1 MEQLIFLIIITFIL
15 LLFYKRNLIIKK
27 NDNLIKEK
35 SQLDGETYK
44 VLNKSDS
51 MKTAN
56 ILSKIKKNFT
66 IIINELNT
74 NIKKYPKKEYAI
86 KNLVNRT
93 KNLEITERP
102 DDSDDYVT
110 SYTLNK
116 GELMVVCLRSKFLR
130 EIHDFNIIFYVCIHE
145 LAHIASNNIGH
156 DEEFE
161 SNFKFLLKEAIRLNL
176 YIPVDYRKTPVDY
189 CGIKV
194 DEYLL
199 D

>member
-1 MEQLIFLIIITFIL
+1 MEQLIFIIIITFIF

-27 NDNLIKEK
+27 NDNLIKVK
-35 SQLDGETYK
+35 SQLDGEIYK
-44 VLNKSDS
+44 VLNKPDS
-51 MKTAN
+51 MQTAN
-56 ILSKIKKNFT
+56 ILSKIKKNFN
-66 IIINELNT
+66 IIVNDLYININ
-74 NIKKYPKKEYAI
+74 KYPKKKYAI

-116 GELMVVCLRSKFLR
+116 GELMVICLRSTFLR
-130 EIHDFNIIFYVCIHE
+130 TVHDFNIIFYVCIHE
-145 LAHIASNNIGH
+145 LTHIASNNIGH
-156 DEEFE
+156 EDEFE
-161 SNFKFLLKEAIRLNL
+161 SNFKFLLKAAIRLNL
-176 YIPVDYRKTPVDY
+176 YIPIDYRKIPADY
-189 CGIKV
+189 CDIIV

>member
-1 MEQLIFLIIITFIL
+1 MEQLIFIIIITFIL

-44 VLNKSDS
+44 VLNKTNS

-56 ILSKIKKNFT
+56 ILSKIKKNFS
-66 IIINELNT
+66 IIVNYLNT
-74 NIKKYPKKEYAI
+74 NIKKYPKKEYII

-102 DDSDDYVT
+102 DDSDEYVT

-116 GELMVVCLRSKFLR
+116 GELMVICLRSKFLR
-130 EIHDFNIIFYVCIHE
+130 TIHDFNIIFYVCIHE
-145 LAHIASNNIGH
+145 LAHIASNNVGH
-156 DEEFE
+156 DEEFKN
-161 SNFKFLLKEAIRLNL
+161 NFKFLLKEAIKLNL
-176 YIPVDYRKTPVDY
+176 YTPIDYRKTPVDY
-189 CGIKV
+189 CGITV

>member
-1 MEQLIFLIIITFIL
+1 MEQLIFIIIITFIL

-66 IIINELNT
+66 IIVDDLNA

-116 GELMVVCLRSKFLR
+116 GELMVICLRAKFLR
-130 EIHDFNIIFYVCIHE
+130 TVHDFNIIFYVCIHE

-176 YIPVDYRKTPVDY
+176 YMSVDYRKTPADY

>member
-1 MEQLIFLIIITFIL
+1 MKQLIFLIIITFIL
-15 LLFYKRNLIIKK
+15 LLFYKRNLIIRK

-44 VLNKSDS
+44 VLNKADS

-56 ILSKIKKNFT
+56 ILSKIKNNFT
-66 IIINELNT
+66 IIVNDLNT

-102 DDSDDYVT
+102 DDSDDYIT

-116 GELMVVCLRSKFLR
+116 GELMVICLRAKFLR
-130 EIHDFNIIFYVCIHE
+130 SVHDFNIIFYVCIHE

-176 YIPVDYRKTPVDY
+176 YIPVDYRKTPADY

-199 D
+199 A

>member
-1 MEQLIFLIIITFIL
+1 
-15 LLFYKRNLIIKK
+15 
-27 NDNLIKEK
+27 
-35 SQLDGETYK
+35 
-44 VLNKSDS
+44 
-51 MKTAN
+51 
-56 ILSKIKKNFT
+56 
-66 IIINELNT
+66 
-74 NIKKYPKKEYAI
+74 
-86 KNLVNRT
+86 
-93 KNLEITERP
+93 
-102 DDSDDYVT
+102 
-110 SYTLNK
+110 
-116 GELMVVCLRSKFLR
+116 MVVCLRSKFLR
-130 EIHDFNIIFYVCIHE
+130 TVHDFNIIFYVCIHE